1 MTPMPAIYVHDTKE
15 TPYALWIVK
24 GEKPIETRSRNVLG
38 KFVGERILVIRTR
51 SGHPAEVIGE
61 ASMINSR
68 FYTNAELDAMRNLTL
83 IPKGSKYD
91 CTGKGKWC
99 YWLANVTEY
108 EKPIPLTEYEVITRN
123 MSYAI
128 LTSKKSK

>member
-1 MTPMPAIYVHDTKE
+1 MYPIPAIYVHDTKE

-24 GEKPIETRSRNVLG
+24 GEKPLETRSRNVLG

-68 FYTNAELDAMRNLTL
+68 FYTNTELDAMRNLTL

-108 EKPIPLTEYEVITRN
+108 EKPVPLSEYEVLSRN

-128 LTSKKSK
+128 VTSKKSK